1 MKLHLTPE
9 QTLKLHELL
18 NCESNMHDEY
28 YDDIRDL
35 LREKILEALVQDDLA
50 TNSKIFKTWEKKEGE
65 RIQELE
71 GELNDIREQLSDMSP
86 SPSKPGILRTRK
98 KNKF

>member
-1 MKLHLTPE
+1 MKLTLTPE
-9 QTLKLHELL
+9 QALKLHELL
-18 NCESNMHDEY
+18 NNERNIFDDSYEEIRES
-28 YDDIRDL
+28 
-35 LREKILEALVQDDLA
+35 LRSKILSALSQEDLVA
-50 TNSKIFKTWEKKEGE
+50 NSRVFKTWEKKEEE

-86 SPSKPGILRTRK
+86 SPSKPGILRPKK

>member
-1 MKLHLTPE
+1 
-9 QTLKLHELL
+9 
-18 NCESNMHDEY
+18 MHDEY